1 MDERVQAIESEFSY
15 TITPGGRLARHPHPH
30 FTDEETVAQRT
41 YVSHPEWG
49 HSEDMAKVPQRG
61 PWIFLVVTGFLGN
74 QHTSEHTAD
83 LESQAAGNGHWMT
96 SKVEPKQPGFV
107 VEHRFPSADSG
118 GRPHSV
124 CIWF

>member
-1 MDERVQAIESEFSY
+1 
-15 TITPGGRLARHPHPH
+15 
-30 FTDEETVAQRT
+30 
-41 YVSHPEWG
+41 
-49 HSEDMAKVPQRG
+49 MAKVIIIITAAPLTRCFSSPTG
-61 PWIFLVVTGFLGN
+61 GHGFFLVVIGFLGN

-83 LESQAAGNGHWMT
+83 LESQADGNSHWMT

-107 VEHRFPSADSG
+107 VEHHFASADSR